1 MKITLLLIFLIEI
14 FMEKANPEP
23 MFQIPSPSVIFIDG
37 NAMRALKIAYD
48 DFLKSGKD
56 VREFTIT
63 ISKKTE
69 ENKNGSNEIFS
80 VMFMGKLSPG
90 KTGLG
95 TANRVPG
102 SVTYFISEE
111 EWKIIKEQGIR

>member
-1 MKITLLLIFLIEI
+1 MKITLFLFFLIGI
-14 FMEKANPEP
+14 FMEKANSEP
-23 MFQIPSPSVIFIDG
+23 MFQIPSPSVLFIDG

-48 DFLKSGKD
+48 AFATSGKD
-56 VREFTIT
+56 VSEFTIT
-63 ISKKTE
+63 ISEKPE
-69 ENKNGSNEIFS
+69 ENKNGSNEIFI

-90 KTGLG
+90 KRGLG

-102 SVTYFISEE
+102 SVTYFISKE

>member
-1 MKITLLLIFLIEI
+1 
-14 FMEKANPEP
+14 MEKANPEP

-37 NAMRALKIAYD
+37 NAMRTLKIAYD

-56 VREFTIT
+56 LREFTII
-63 ISKKTE
+63 ISEKTE

-80 VMFMGKLSPG
+80 VMFMGKLSPR
-90 KTGLG
+90 KRGLG
-95 TANRVPG
+95 TANRVPD
-102 SVTYFISEE
+102 SATYFISKE

>member
-1 MKITLLLIFLIEI
+1 MKMTLFLIFLIGI
-14 FMEKANPEP
+14 FMEKANSEP
-23 MFQIPSPSVIFIDG
+23 TFQIPSPPVLFIDG

-48 DFLKSGKD
+48 DFANSGKD
-56 VREFTIT
+56 VSEFTIT
-63 ISKKTE
+63 ISEKPE
-69 ENKNGSNEIFS
+69 ENKNGSNEIFI

-90 KTGLG
+90 KRGLG

-102 SVTYFISEE
+102 SVTYFISKE

>member
-1 MKITLLLIFLIEI
+1 MKITLLLIFLIGI

-56 VREFTIT
+56 VREFTII
-63 ISKKTE
+63 ISEKTE

-90 KTGLG
+90 KRGLG

-102 SVTYFISEE
+102 SATYFISKE